1 MGNRVDGSARVLAA
15 ADGRP
20 IPGLYAAGN
29 CSSSVYP
36 GGYPGAGGTI
46 GPGMTF
52 GYVAAQHVLADRESS
67 RTVEAVSPTPEP
79 AR

>member
-1 MGNRVDGSARVLAA
+1 VNGRAQVLAA
-15 ADGRP
+15 ATGEA

-36 GGYPGAGGTI
+36 RGYPGAGGTI

-52 GYVAAQHVLADRESS
+52 GYIAGRRVAA
-67 RTVEAVSPTPEP
+67 AVRAERAAV

>member
-1 MGNRVDGSARVLAA
+1 LRVNGRAEVLAA
-15 ADGRP
+15 ATGLP

-52 GYVAAQHVLADRESS
+52 GYVAARCVLADRAAAAAA
-67 RTVEAVSPTPEP
+67 AVPV
-79 AR
+79 